1 MGNNEKK
8 YISNIIQ
15 KKEEFR
21 GYLQNKKPKLE
32 QYSSEQYLLL
42 FNRAIY
48 PKLYA
53 AASVAVQ

>member
-1 MGNNEKK
+1 MGSKKKK

-32 QYSSEQYLLL
+32 QYCSE
-42 FNRAIY
+42 
-48 PKLYA
+48 
-53 AASVAVQ
+53 